1 MRLLPSMT
9 SAGVLCCCVVRQYWV
24 LHRFSRLFSTYLI
37 MRVLDYKQE
46 DFQWHVS
53 KEYRTR
59 LWSEVKAIIGTNV
72 IFSALH
78 VLLCFYKSSYPSLRA
93 SAISICTG
101 TNAAVGRENAV
112 GTYVGK
118 YLR

>member
-1 MRLLPSMT
+1 LAAEAKVSSYFFDTRRICSPLAVYDERGRAVL
-9 SAGVLCCCVVRQYWV
+9 LCCAPVLA

-78 VLLCFYKSSYPSLRA
+78 VLCFYKSS
-93 SAISICTG
+93 
-101 TNAAVGRENAV
+101 
-112 GTYVGK
+112 
-118 YLR
+118 